1 MKMFF
6 IVSMLFLIACGQSN
20 EPFENAAVNNNQNNQ
35 NLVSDG
41 NEIDTLPAFNEDIYK
56 EYIPQKL
63 AVFLSEKMPEWKIPA
78 PNKWGK
84 TNFNEFKTSNNLVNF
99 VSGDFNCDRKTDY
112 ALILA
117 DKQENLSIWVFFS
130 KKNSF
135 EKIKLDDFGDISEEI
150 GFGLSVLEPGTIKN
164 DWTPKP
170 VKINCQAIEE
180 IYFEKASAAYYWDK
194 GKFKTITTSD

>member
-1 MKMFF
+1 MFF
-6 IVSMLFLIACGQSN
+6 IASLLFFIACGPPNEQSKDV
-20 EPFENAAVNNNQNNQ
+20 AADNNQNVLKNVASDSNQ
-35 NLVSDG
+35 F
-41 NEIDTLPAFNEDIYK
+41 DTLPAFDENIYK

-63 AVFLSEKMPEWKIPA
+63 AAFLKKEMAEWKIPA
-78 PNKWGK
+78 PKNWGK
-84 TNFNEFKTSNNLVNF
+84 YWFNEFKTSNNLVNF
-99 VSGDFNCDRKTDY
+99 VSGDFNCDKQTDY

-180 IYFEKASAAYYWDK
+180 IYFEKASIAYYWDK

>member
-1 MKMFF
+1 MR
-6 IVSMLFLIACGQSN
+6 LFSLVLIILFIACKQSN
-20 EPFENAAVNNNQNNQ
+20 ERLENSSASNNQANQ
-35 NLVSDG
+35 TVISDK
-41 NEIDTLPAFNEDIYK
+41 NESYAPPAFDESIYK
-56 EYIPQKL
+56 DYIPQKL
-63 AVFLSEKMPEWKIPA
+63 AAFLAEEMPDWKIPA
-78 PNKWGK
+78 PDKWGYW
-84 TNFNEFKTSNNLVNF
+84 FNEFKTSNNLVNF
-99 VSGDFNCDRKTDY
+99 VSGDFNCDKRADY

-130 KKNSF
+130 KKNNF

-150 GFGLSVLEPGTIKN
+150 NFGLSVLEPGTIKN

-180 IYFEKASAAYYWDK
+180 IYFEKASIAYYWDK